1 MLSDCSKDAPM
12 APYPEWTLEESRTG
26 TGLRWLVG
34 HGQAWP
40 VQDESVE
47 ASERCEPALH
57 APRRWGLSAEAV
69 AHLGDRLSQFWLRFR
84 GCFTTRT
91 RDPSEHA
98 YDSLRAQLTMDTARN
113 FANMDRT
120 VHGGDGQALQHF
132 MSTSPWSGPA
142 VFDQMQA
149 EIKATPALAHGSTLI
164 LDESADEKAGT
175 HNVGASRQY
184 NGRLGKV
191 DVCRVDTC
199 LTYANDGLWAMV
211 DGELFLPEEWF
222 GAAFAQRRKELR
234 IPPERR
240 CETKIALGLKM
251 VKRVKAQG
259 VPFDLVA
266 CDALYGRDSQFRADL
281 AAENVQYAAQV
292 PADTLVYLSEP
303 PVGLPPKRGK
313 RGRPPTR
320 LQVLRGQRPHE
331 VRVLAQH
338 PQTVWQRVQV
348 RFTERGWLT
357 ADFAVRRIWTVAA
370 GQRPR
375 AEWLV
380 IRRNSDGD
388 CSYTLLNAPTDT
400 PQAWLIAWSCRRY
413 FTERTFED
421 AKTEIGWD
429 EFQAQKYRAWEH
441 HLALTAAALWF
452 VTQTKWAWA
461 QMYTR
466 DPALAHQLEVEVL
479 PALSTANVR
488 ELLKAVL
495 PLPQLTPAEAMDL
508 VITHLI
514 NRARSTSSRLK
525 SQVKPQ
531 DSS

>member
-1 MLSDCSKDAPM
+1 M
-12 APYPEWTLEESRTG
+12 APYPEWTLEESLAR
-26 TGLRWLVG
+26 TGLRRFVG
-34 HGQAWP
+34 HWWEPPTPAEP
-40 VQDESVE
+40 AE
-47 ASERCEPALH
+47 ASECFEPALH

-69 AHLGDRLSQFWLRFR
+69 AHLGDRLSQCWLRFR

-91 RDPSEHA
+91 RDTSAHA
-98 YDSLRAQLTMDTARN
+98 YDYLRAQLTMDTERN

-120 VHGGDGQALQHF
+120 LNGGDGQALQHC
-132 MSTSPWSGPA
+132 MSNSPWSGPA

-149 EIKATPALAHGSTLI
+149 EIKATPVLAHGSTLI

-175 HNVGASRQY
+175 HNAGASRQY

-199 LTYANDGLWAMV
+199 LTYANSGLWAMV
-211 DGELFLPEEWF
+211 DGELFLPEEWL
-222 GAAFAQRRKELR
+222 GEAFAQRRRELG
-234 IPPERR
+234 IPAERR
-240 CETKIALGLKM
+240 CETKIQLGLKM
-251 VKRVKAQG
+251 VKRVKAKG
-259 VPFDLVA
+259 VPFALLA

-281 AAENVQYAAQV
+281 AAATVQYAAQV

-303 PVGLPPKRGK
+303 RVGLPPKRGK
-313 RGRPPTR
+313 RGRPRTR
-320 LQVLRGQRPHE
+320 LRVLSGQRPHE
-331 VRVLAQH
+331 VRALAQH
-338 PQTVWQRVQV
+338 PQTAWQRVQV
-348 RFTERGWLT
+348 RLTERGWLT
-357 ADFAVRRIWTVAA
+357 ADFVVRCVWTVAE

-380 IRRNSDGD
+380 MRRNSDGD
-388 CSYTLLNAPTDT
+388 CSDTLLKAPTDA
-400 PQAWLIAWSCRRY
+400 PQACLIAWSCRRY

-452 VTQTKWAWA
+452 VAQTKMVWA
-461 QMYTR
+461 QMYMR
-466 DPALAHQLEVEVL
+466 DPELAYQLEVEVL

-525 SQVKPQ
+525 SQVKSQ

>member
-1 MLSDCSKDAPM
+1 MTLFRQL
-12 APYPEWTLEESRTG
+12 TLEDSRERVPLPRFG
-26 TGLRWLVG
+26 GDDRERPADDAAAEAFDSLQGALR
-34 HGQAWP
+34 
-40 VQDESVE
+40 D
-47 ASERCEPALH
+47 
-57 APRRWGLSAEAV
+57 PRRWGLSAEAIGT
-69 AHLGDRLSQFWLRFR
+69 LGERLYAFWHRFR
-84 GCFTTRT
+84 GCFKTCT
-91 RDPSEHA
+91 RDTSGRA
-98 YDSLRAQLTMDTARN
+98 YDYLRGQLTMDGERN
-113 FANMDRT
+113 FANMARPMTGD
-120 VHGGDGQALQHF
+120 DGQALQHF

-149 EIKATPALAHGSTLI
+149 EITAPPALAYGSTLI

-175 HNVGASRQY
+175 HNAGASRQY

-211 DGELFLPEEWF
+211 DGELFLPEAWF
-222 GAAFAQRRKELR
+222 GVAFAQTRHELG
-234 IPPERR
+234 IPPDRTF
-240 CETKIALGLKM
+240 ETKSQLGLKM
-251 VKRVKAQG
+251 VKRVKAKG
-259 VPFDLVA
+259 VPFDLLA
-266 CDALYGRDSQFRADL
+266 CDALYGRDSQFRADVD
-281 AAENVQYAAQV
+281 AEGVRYAAQV
-292 PADTLVYLSEP
+292 PADTAVYLSEP
-303 PVGLPPKRGK
+303 RVGLPPKRGK
-313 RGRPPTR
+313 RGRRRTR
-320 LQVLRGQRPHE
+320 LRVLSGQRPQE
-331 VRVLAQH
+331 GRALAQH
-338 PQTVWQRVQV
+338 PQTVWERVQV
-348 RFTERGWLT
+348 RLTERGWLT
-357 ADFAVRRIWTVAA
+357 ADFAVRRVWTVAT

-380 IRRNSDGD
+380 IRRNSEGD

-400 PQAWLIAWSCRRY
+400 PQACLIAWSCRRY

-452 VTQTKWAWA
+452 VAQTKLVWA
-461 QMYTR
+461 QMSSR

-495 PLPQLTPAEAMDL
+495 PLPQLTPAEAIDL

-514 NRARSTSSRLK
+514 HRARSTSSRLK
-525 SQVKPQ
+525 SQVKQQ

>member
-1 MLSDCSKDAPM
+1 MLSDCSEDAPM
-12 APYPEWTLEESRTG
+12 APSPEGTLEESRAG
-26 TGLRWLVG
+26 TGLRQLVG
-34 HGQAWP
+34 HWRERPAQN
-40 VQDESVE
+40 E
-47 ASERCEPALH
+47 AADAYEYCEPALH

-69 AHLGDRLSQFWLRFR
+69 AHLGDRLCQFWLRFR

-91 RDPSEHA
+91 RDTSERA
-98 YDSLRAQLTMDTARN
+98 YDYLRAQLTMDTERN

-120 VHGGDGQALQHF
+120 LNGRDGQALQHF
-132 MSTSPWSGPA
+132 MSNSPWSGPA
-142 VFDQMQA
+142 VFEQISA
-149 EIKATPALAHGSTLI
+149 AITATPALAQGSTLI
-164 LDESADEKAGT
+164 LDESADEKAGM

-199 LTYANDGLWAMV
+199 LTYANGGLWAMV

-222 GAAFAQRRKELR
+222 GAAFAQRRKELGV
-234 IPPERR
+234 PGERR
-240 CETKIALGLKM
+240 FETKSQLGLKM
-251 VKRVKAQG
+251 VKRVKG
-259 VPFDLVA
+259 HGLPFDLLA
-266 CDALYGRDSQFRADL
+266 CDAFYGRDSQFRADVD
-281 AAENVQYAAQV
+281 AEGVRYAAQV

-303 PVGLPPKRGK
+303 RVGLPPKRGK
-313 RGRPPTR
+313 RGRPRTR
-320 LQVLRGQRPHE
+320 LQVLSGQEPHA
-331 VRVLAQH
+331 VRALAQH
-338 PQTVWQRVQV
+338 PQTVWEQIQV
-348 RFTERGWLT
+348 RHTERGRLI
-357 ADFAVRRIWTVAA
+357 ADFAVRRVWTVAA

-388 CSYTLLNAPTDT
+388 CSYTRLNAPTDT

-452 VTQTKWAWA
+452 VAQTKLVWT
-461 QMYTR
+461 QMYMR

>member
-1 MLSDCSKDAPM
+1 M
-12 APYPEWTLEESRTG
+12 APYPEWTLEESLAG
-26 TGLRWLVG
+26 TGLRRFIE
-34 HGQAWP
+34 HGRERPA
-40 VQDESVE
+40 QDEPAEVYE
-47 ASERCEPALH
+47 CCEPALH

-91 RDPSEHA
+91 RDTSEHA
-98 YDSLRAQLTMDTARN
+98 YDYLRAQLTMDTERN

-120 VHGGDGQALQHF
+120 LNGGDGQALQHF
-132 MSTSPWSGPA
+132 MSNSPWSGPA
-142 VFDQMQA
+142 VFEQIQA
-149 EIKATPALAHGSTLI
+149 EIKAIPALAHGSTLI

-175 HNVGASRQY
+175 HNAGASRQY

-199 LTYANDGLWAMV
+199 LTYANGGLWAMV

-222 GAAFAQRRKELR
+222 GAAFAQTRQVLG
-234 IPPERR
+234 IPPERTF
-240 CETKIALGLKM
+240 ETKIALGLKM
-251 VKRVKAQG
+251 VKRVKAMG
-259 VPFDLVA
+259 VPFDLLA

-281 AAENVQYAAQV
+281 AAEDVQYAAQV

-303 PVGLPPKRGK
+303 RVGLPPKRGK
-313 RGRPPTR
+313 RGRPRTR
-320 LQVLRGQRPHE
+320 LQVLSGQRPQE
-331 VRVLAQH
+331 VRALAQH

-348 RFTERGWLT
+348 RLTERGWLT
-357 ADFAVRRIWTVAA
+357 ADFAVRRVWTVAA

-400 PQAWLIAWSCRRY
+400 PQACLIAWSCRRY

-452 VTQTKWAWA
+452 VAQTKLVWA

-495 PLPQLTPAEAMDL
+495 PLPQLTPEEAMDL

-514 NRARSTSSRLK
+514 HRARSTSSRLK